1 MEEYCV
7 DVSKIMQKWN
17 KREKLS
23 KYEKMVL
30 LSMINE
36 AKQIRYVISD
46 EKEFIDTAEKLKL
59 LAKNQS
65 LIEQIEKEIMEDYL
79 KD

>member
-17 KREKLS
+17 KHEKLS

-46 EKEFIDTAEKLKL
+46 EKEFIKTSEKLKI
-59 LAKNQS
+59 LAKDQS
-65 LIEQIEKEIMEDYL
+65 LIEEKEIMEDYL